1 MATWEFPQTL
11 LKIKHLLNH
20 FSVFRHCQLPITVF
34 LLPMKINWCGSWSLI
49 STLTE
54 HGFSSST
61 RFFLRGQAF
70 SLINAML
77 RNENLQKLADKD
89 EKSKALNAIATNL
102 ITEFEKYIEGKS
114 DFKPRFLC
122 ELLNICHG
130 LHLAGGSSIILQWS
144 EIVEALENLRSHIPK
159 NRHFQDVKKA
169 YNKAAA
175 PLKINVVQG
184 CEKR

>member
-1 MATWEFPQTL
+1 
-11 LKIKHLLNH
+11 
-20 FSVFRHCQLPITVF
+20 
-34 LLPMKINWCGSWSLI
+34 MKMNWMGSWSLI
-49 STLTE
+49 EGLIE
-54 HGFSSST
+54 KGFSSNT

-70 SLINAML
+70 TLINAML

-89 EKSKALNAIATNL
+89 MKAKALNDIATNL
-102 ITEFEKYIEGKS
+102 VKEFNRYIAGES

-122 ELLNICHG
+122 ELLNITHG
-130 LHLAGGSSIILQWS
+130 LHLASKVNSNTIISQWS
-144 EIVEALENLRSHIPK
+144 DVVKSIESLRSHIPK

-175 PLKINVVQG
+175 PLKIKVVQG